1 MPSISSVVSCI
12 QKCSTQFFPN
22 TPGPRERLLIVNFF
36 EERRRYVVNEKQAF
50 IVLHYFSAG
59 FPICNKFQG
68 CRLRAQPVSKAAV
81 IYGRINP
88 SVHIPWLWNARNAG
102 AAGAEAAATGAPS
115 MPSSRQECQEFSS
128 SASQARI
135 PRKACADCPTQLIKP
150 YLGGTFHTWLSE
162 QECLATTAACPVVK
176 AAQEAAGSE
185 LLASEKCKAL
195 VFLLLLLP
203 PHPQPE
209 SLRMGGSESSALQRT
224 REQYC
229 RNRKVNTYGL
239 L

>member
-1 MPSISSVVSCI
+1 MTVECAE
-12 QKCSTQFFPN
+12 C
-22 TPGPRERLLIVNFF
+22 R
-36 EERRRYVVNEKQAF
+36 
-50 IVLHYFSAG
+50 
-59 FPICNKFQG
+59 G
-68 CRLRAQPVSKAAV
+68 CRSWGSSHRSSIHGFLQAGMPGILQQCQPGSHSQEG
-81 IYGRINP
+81 IC
-88 SVHIPWLWNARNAG
+88 WLPNR
-102 AAGAEAAATGAPS
+102 
-115 MPSSRQECQEFSS
+115 
-128 SASQARI
+128 
-135 PRKACADCPTQLIKP
+135 LIKP

-195 VFLLLLLP
+195 VFLLLLLLLP

-209 SLRMGGSESSALQRT
+209 SLRMGGSERSALQRT
-224 REQYC
+224 RQQYC